1 MKKNNFKKIVLMV
14 LFLYLGMGAIL
25 LILMALPSSAE
36 VYRWNANQKAFWAGT
51 KPVQLVMDTEFSNEV
66 VNKVFEILEPYPFV
80 LKERRVIDLAYD
92 PAINEIAVAYASIY
106 NNTGG
111 SFLDAAYRLPNG
123 GLNRGLCVAGTAS
136 SDDRLAIILVHEI
149 LHSIGLDHG
158 QPWRSGEGAGQP
170 RPLMT
175 SSKPAPR
182 LQRDDIRALSETLKE
197 NFLNDTVKVTG
208 TVPLVK
214 GMIINFV
221 NVDDYNDSSQ
231 TVPNFTFS
239 GIDDTSTNYEIKN
252 LKKGRYYISI
262 SPVKISS
269 SIVNVN
275 QVPTTK
281 NTYFHKNKRIIN
293 ITSDR
298 VINLDFGGAL

>member
-1 MKKNNFKKIVLMV
+1 MKKNNFKKLILIA
-14 LFLYLGMGAIL
+14 LFLAK
-25 LILMALPSSAE
+25 PVSAE
-36 VYRWNANQKAFWAGT
+36 VYRWNATQKAFWAKT
-51 KPVQLVMDTEFSNEV
+51 KPVQLVIDTEFSNEV
-66 VNKVFEILEPYPFV
+66 VNKVFEFLEPYPFV
-80 LKERRVIDLAYD
+80 LKERKAIDLSYE
-92 PAINEIAVAYASIY
+92 PAINEVAVAYASIY

-111 SFLDAAYRLPNG
+111 SFVDAAYRLPNG
-123 GLNRGLCVAGTAS
+123 GLNRGLCVAGNAS
-136 SDDRLAIILVHEI
+136 DNERLAIIIVHEI

-175 SSKPAPR
+175 SSRPAPR
-182 LQRDDIRALSETLKE
+182 LQHDDIRALSETLKE
-197 NFLNDTVKVTG
+197 NFLNDTVTVTG

-262 SPVKISS
+262 SPVKVSS
-269 SIVNVN
+269 SIINVN
-275 QVPTTK
+275 QVPTAK
-281 NTYFHKNKRIIN
+281 NTYYHKGKRIIN

>member
-1 MKKNNFKKIVLMV
+1 MKKNNFKKLILMV
-14 LFLYLGMGAIL
+14 LLLYLGMGAIL
-25 LILMALPSSAE
+25 FILMALPSSAE
-36 VYRWNANQKAFWAGT
+36 VYRWNATQKAFWVGT
-51 KPVQLVMDTEFSNEV
+51 KPVQLVIDTEFSNEV
-66 VNKVFEILEPYPFV
+66 INKVFEVLEPYPFV
-80 LKERRVIDLAYD
+80 LKERKAIDLSYD
-92 PAINEIAVAYASIY
+92 PSVNEVAVAYASIY

-111 SFLDAAYRLPNG
+111 SILDAAYRLPNG

-136 SDDRLAIILVHEI
+136 DNERLAIIIVHEI

-158 QPWRSGEGAGQP
+158 QPWRSREGAGQP

-175 SSKPAPR
+175 SSRPAPR
-182 LQRDDIRALSETLKE
+182 LQHDDIRALSETLKE
-197 NFLNDTVKVTG
+197 NFLNDTVTVTG
-208 TVPLVK
+208 TTPLVK

-262 SPVKISS
+262 SPVKITS

-281 NTYFHKNKRIIN
+281 NTYFHKGKRIIN